1 MRVAN
6 FQRVLARDVLPV
18 AAMKESANTTRAIRR
33 TTYIAKA
40 HSSVQ
45 VKLQESANVPK
56 RDTVVK
62 TSGDKLESVVGPWQ
76 FVPQKPFQTKLDDVI
91 ATRR

>member
-1 MRVAN
+1 
-6 FQRVLARDVLPV
+6 
-18 AAMKESANTTRAIRR
+18 MK
-33 TTYIAKA
+33 
-40 HSSVQ
+40 V
-45 VKLQESANVPK
+45 QESANVPK

-62 TSGDKLESVVGPWQ
+62 TQWRQARKRGRPMASFVVGNAYAIAAQ